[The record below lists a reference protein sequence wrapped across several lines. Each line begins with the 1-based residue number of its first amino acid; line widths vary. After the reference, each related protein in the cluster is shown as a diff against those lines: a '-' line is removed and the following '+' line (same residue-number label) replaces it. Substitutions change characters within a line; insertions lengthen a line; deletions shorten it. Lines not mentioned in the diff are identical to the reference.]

1 MKKRLLLLFSV
12 ILIASMLLVSCKP
25 APAPETEE
33 PAVEEPE
40 VEEPVEEE
48 EPVAEEPAEEEV
60 EEEEAEEAVEEVVE
74 DESPAEPIKIGVSI
88 MELSAYTW
96 YLGVIDG
103 CNQYVADHPEAN
115 FEFQFEDSRSDV
127 QTMLNNIDNL
137 VTAGSEGIILF
148 PADPNSAIPT
158 MKQYVE
164 EGIPFVIGDY
174 EQQPESEDDIVWE
187 TYVGH
192 DMKALGVAA
201 GEIAVEYLKTLGK
214 DDPVALF
221 VSRPTSGQVSQDR
234 VDGFTETILA
244 EFPNA
249 KIIVEGDVGAGSAD
263 SAQSLVENVLQ
274 REPVIDVVS
283 GHNDA
288 EVRGAYL
295 AAVAAGRDEIKFIG
309 IAGAVEVLTYIA
321 EGNEAWLGEVLQ
333 DPVVLGYQAT
343 DAMYRALI
351 LGEELPAKYELP
363 KPEKITPE
371 NIDEYDWETWSWL

>member
-12 ILIASMLLVSCKP
+12 ILVASMLLVSCKP

-40 VEEPVEEE
+40 VEEPAEE

-60 EEEEAEEAVEEVVE
+60 EEEEAEEAVEE
-74 DESPAEPIKIGVSI
+74 ESSAEPIKIGVSI

-103 CNQYVADHPEAN
+103 CNQYVADHPEAT

-174 EQQPESEDDIVWE
+174 EQQPESDDDIVWE

-192 DMKALGVAA
+192 NMKALGVAA
-201 GEIAVEYLKTLGK
+201 GEIAVDYLKTLGK

-274 REPVIDVVS
+274 REEVIDVVS

-343 DAMYRALI
+343 DAMYRALV

-371 NIDEYDWETWSWL
+371 NIDDYDWETWSWL

>member
-1 MKKRLLLLFSV
+1 MKNKLLFLLSI
-12 ILIASMLLVSCKP
+12 ILISSLFLAACTQTEE
-25 APAPETEE
+25 APE
-33 PAVEEPE
+33 VEEPE
-40 VEEPVEEE
+40 VEEP
-48 EPVAEEPAEEEV
+48 EV
-60 EEEEAEEAVEEVVE
+60 EEPET
-74 DESPAEPIKIGVSI
+74 DEPIKIGVSI

-103 CNQYVADHPEAN
+103 CNQYVEDHPEAN

-127 QTMLNNIDNL
+127 QTMLNNIENL
-137 VTAGSEGIILF
+137 VTAGAEGIILF
-148 PADPNSAIPT
+148 PADPNSAIPL
-158 MKQYVE
+158 MKQYVAD
-164 EGIPFVIGDY
+164 GIPFVIGDY
-174 EQQPESEDDIVWE
+174 EQQPASEDDIVWE

-192 DMKALGVAA
+192 DMKALGRVA
-201 GEIAVEYLKTLGK
+201 GEVAVEYLKTLGK

-234 VDGFTETILA
+234 VDGFTEAIMA

-249 KIIVEGDVGAGSAD
+249 RVIVEGDVGAGSAD

-274 REPVIDVVS
+274 REAVIDVVS

-295 AAVAAGRDEIKFIG
+295 AAVAANRTEIKFIG

-343 DAMYRALI
+343 DAMYRSVI
-351 LGEELPAKYELP
+351 LGEEIPLKYELP
-363 KPEKITPE
+363 QPEAITPD
-371 NIDEYDWETWSWL
+371 NIDEYDWESWSWL

>member
-1 MKKRLLLLFSV
+1 MKKLMFVVSILVLASVLFT
-12 ILIASMLLVSCKP
+12 ACQP
-25 APAPETEE
+25 AAEA
-33 PAVEEPE
+33 PAVEEPV
-40 VEEPVEEE
+40 VEEPAAEE
-48 EPVAEEPAEEEV
+48 VAEEPAAEEV
-60 EEEEAEEAVEEVVE
+60 TAEEPKKV
-74 DESPAEPIKIGVSI
+74 GVSI

-103 CNQYVADHPEAN
+103 CNQYVVDNPEAN

-127 QTMLNNIDNL
+127 QTMLNNIENL

-148 PADPNSAIPT
+148 PADPNSAIPM
-158 MKQYVE
+158 MKDYVAQ
-164 EGIPFVIGDY
+164 GIPFVIGDY
-174 EQQPESEDDIVWE
+174 EQQPASEEDIVWE

-192 DMKALGVAA
+192 NMKALGVAA
-201 GEIAVEYLKTLGK
+201 GEIAVDYLNTLGK
-214 DDPVALF
+214 DDPVAMF

-244 EFPNA
+244 AFPDA

-263 SAQSLVENVLQ
+263 SAQTLVENVLQ

-288 EVRGAYL
+288 EVRGAYN
-295 AAVAAGRDEIKFIG
+295 AAVAANRTEIKFIG

-321 EGNEAWLGEVLQ
+321 EGNEAWIGEVLQ

-343 DAMYRALI
+343 DAMYRSLI
-351 LGEELPAKYELP
+351 LGEEVPLKYELP
-363 KPEKITPE
+363 QPEKITPD
-371 NIDEYDWETWSWL
+371 NITDYDWETWSWL